1 MAYVEVVEEKIED
14 VIQVGT
20 PARAA
25 DSVKMSTLIKDVQD
39 KITRLVKA
47 EIELAKVELI
57 QKLKDSAIAI
67 GLFVAAAFLLFFVF
81 TALIGSLVAAL
92 AAAMPLWG
100 AFLSTA
106 LILLLIAGLLALA
119 GKRFLSLSKAER
131 FDTPENVKTDLN
143 RIKFALH
150 RHRVKVKVNED
161 LIVPLAEVP
170 GVAVVDDGV
179 VGAPSVVS
187 ETVIGQPTV
196 VEEDV
201 VERVVARPTVVRES
215 VLVSEPAVI
224 SEPVVVSDVVSEPGV
239 IVGRPAVVTDGV
251 ALMAEPVV
259 VSESEPVIGQGAVSA
274 VEDVVVT
281 DDTAIID
288 QIVITDD
295 DGERSN

>member
-25 DSVKMSTLIKDVQD
+25 DSVKISTLIKDVQD
-39 KITRLVKA
+39 KVTRLVKA
-47 EIELAKVELI
+47 EIELAKVELV

-67 GLFVAAAFLLFFVF
+67 GLFAAAAFLLFFVL
-81 TALIGSLVAAL
+81 TALIGALVAAL
-92 AAAMPLWG
+92 ATALPLWG

-131 FDTPENVKTDLN
+131 FDAPENVKMDLN

-170 GVAVVDDGV
+170 RETVVDTAETI
-179 VGAPSVVS
+179 VGAP
-187 ETVIGQPTV
+187 TV
-196 VEEDV
+196 VHEDV
-201 VERVVARPTVVRES
+201 VERVVAAPTVVSETT
-215 VLVSEPAVI
+215 VSET
-224 SEPVVVSDVVSEPGV
+224 
-239 IVGRPAVVTDGV
+239 IVG
-251 ALMAEPVV
+251 EPVV
-259 VSESEPVIGQGAVSA
+259 VSETIIGSP
-274 VEDVVVT
+274 VVVHESVPLVAQPVVVS

-288 QIVITDD
+288 QIVISDD
-295 DGERSN
+295 DVEGSN